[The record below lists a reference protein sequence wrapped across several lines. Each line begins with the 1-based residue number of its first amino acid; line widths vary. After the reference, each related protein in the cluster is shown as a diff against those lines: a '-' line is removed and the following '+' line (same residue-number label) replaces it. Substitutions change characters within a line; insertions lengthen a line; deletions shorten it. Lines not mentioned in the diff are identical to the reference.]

1 MRPSIRPLR
10 SLLATSSLLLLAAL
24 ISCGDGKPSRKDRH
38 HDDHA
43 SVDATQAPSQ
53 SDPTDDGKKNKHK
66 HDKDKKDEAAA
77 ATDAASSAPAGGDDD
92 KKSKKADKRT
102 HDHTAKPTDVQWLLT
117 MHGEDGK
124 PQGVWGL
131 TGEGELKGPV
141 NAPLPDGPAGLVPH
155 NLRGL
160 TPLPGGGFLVMNAYS
175 KDTRIL
181 HFGAKDANGQYP
193 FVGNFVELGPKNP
206 AMVHAYQM
214 AISAEGQV
222 YVSNQDTNTVT
233 RYVGLGQPNA
243 GEPLSPPPALTHL
256 ADLAPGVVVPN
267 ATSSPEGVA
276 EVRGIAFGPDGQ
288 LYVCDRTGSRVS
300 VYDTTTGRR
309 TKIVADAQNGLVH
322 PIQVAFAT
330 DGMSMYIGDNG
341 CDSIFKVTLATGAV
355 ETFVKKGEG
364 GLKAPSALVIKG
376 DWLYVGSREGKQIL
390 RYKLKDGKADDKPF
404 ANLPDNPEFLL
415 HLGD

>member
-10 SLLATSSLLLLAAL
+10 SLLAASSLLLLAGL

-43 SVDATQAPSQ
+43 SVDATQATNQ
-53 SDPTDDGKKNKHK
+53 SDPTDDGKKDKHK

-77 ATDAASSAPAGGDDD
+77 ATDAGSSAPASTGNDE
-92 KKSKKADKRT
+92 KSKKADKRT

-141 NAPLPDGPAGLVPH
+141 NAPLPNGPAGLAPH
-155 NLRGL
+155 DLRGL

-193 FVGNFVELGPKNP
+193 FVGNFVQLGPKNP

-243 GEPLSPPPALTHL
+243 GEVARRALGMLGTTNRTSRSSSSTASLL
-256 ADLAPGVVVPN
+256 AAL
-267 ATSSPEGVA
+267 
-276 EVRGIAFGPDGQ
+276 R
-288 LYVCDRTGSRVS
+288 
-300 VYDTTTGRR
+300 GRR
-309 TKIVADAQNGLVH
+309 IHFV
-322 PIQVAFAT
+322 
-330 DGMSMYIGDNG
+330 GDSVLRQL
-341 CDSIFKVTLATGAV
+341 CQAV
-355 ETFVKKGEG
+355 MCR
-364 GLKAPSALVIKG
+364 LRSCRR
-376 DWLYVGSREGKQIL
+376 SRPRGW
-390 RYKLKDGKADDKPF
+390 P
-404 ANLPDNPEFLL
+404 
-415 HLGD
+415 

>member
-1 MRPSIRPLR
+1 
-10 SLLATSSLLLLAAL
+10 
-24 ISCGDGKPSRKDRH
+24 
-38 HDDHA
+38 
-43 SVDATQAPSQ
+43 
-53 SDPTDDGKKNKHK
+53 
-66 HDKDKKDEAAA
+66 
-77 ATDAASSAPAGGDDD
+77 
-92 KKSKKADKRT
+92 
-102 HDHTAKPTDVQWLLT
+102 VQWLLT
-117 MHGEDGK
+117 MHGEEGK

-141 NAPLPDGPAGLVPH
+141 NAPLADGPAGPAPH
-155 NLRGL
+155 DLRGL
-160 TPLPGGGFLVMNAYS
+160 TPLPDGGFLAMNAFS

-181 HFGAKDANGQYP
+181 HFGPKDASGLYP
-193 FVGNFVELGPKNP
+193 FVGNFVALGPKNP

-214 AISAEGQV
+214 AISADGQV

-243 GEPLSPPPALTHL
+243 GEPLSPPPSLTHL

-376 DWLYVGSREGKQIL
+376 NWLYVGSRESKQIL

-404 ANLPDNPEFLL
+404 ASLPDNPEFLL

>member
-1 MRPSIRPLR
+1 MRPSNRPLR
-10 SLLATSSLLLLAAL
+10 SLLAASSLLLLAAM
-24 ISCGDGKPSRKDRH
+24 IGCGDGKPPRKDRH
-38 HDDHA
+38 HDDRVSA
-43 SVDATQAPSQ
+43 EATEAPSQ
-53 SDPTDDGKKNKHK
+53 SDTSDEGKKDKDKHK
-66 HDKDKKDEAAA
+66 HDKDKRDEGA
-77 ATDAASSAPAGGDDD
+77 ATNAASTASSDDR
-92 KKSKKADKRT
+92 KKADKRT

-117 MHGEDGK
+117 MHGEEGK

-141 NAPLPDGPAGLVPH
+141 NAPLADGPAGPAPH
-155 NLRGL
+155 DLRGL
-160 TPLPGGGFLVMNAYS
+160 TPLPDGGFLAMNAFS

-181 HFGAKDANGQYP
+181 HFGPKDASGQYP

-376 DWLYVGSREGKQIL
+376 DSLYVGSREGKQIL

>member
-1 MRPSIRPLR
+1 
-10 SLLATSSLLLLAAL
+10 
-24 ISCGDGKPSRKDRH
+24 
-38 HDDHA
+38 
-43 SVDATQAPSQ
+43 
-53 SDPTDDGKKNKHK
+53 
-66 HDKDKKDEAAA
+66 
-77 ATDAASSAPAGGDDD
+77 
-92 KKSKKADKRT
+92 
-102 HDHTAKPTDVQWLLT
+102 
-117 MHGEDGK
+117 
-124 PQGVWGL
+124 
-131 TGEGELKGPV
+131 
-141 NAPLPDGPAGLVPH
+141 
-155 NLRGL
+155 
-160 TPLPGGGFLVMNAYS
+160 MNAYS

-181 HFGAKDANGQYP
+181 HFGPKDAKGQYP
-193 FVGNFVELGPKNP
+193 FVGNFVQLGPKNP

-376 DWLYVGSREGKQIL
+376 DSLYVGSREGKQIL